1 MSGICGRKQIKTMK
15 IKDLQKELTMLLSE
29 GKGNYD
35 VMIKV
40 GDKERDLI
48 TNIGT
53 IKSFPDVEKRLGR
66 DHYPI
71 GYIELESCNNLNW
84 R

>member
-1 MSGICGRKQIKTMK
+1 MK
-15 IKDLQKELTMLLSE
+15 VKDLQEELTTLLSE

-40 GDKERDLI
+40 GDKDRDLI

-53 IKSFPDVEKRLGR
+53 VKSFSDVEKRLGR
-66 DHYPI
+66 DNYVA
-71 GYIELESCNNLNW
+71 GYIEFESCNNLNW

>member
-1 MSGICGRKQIKTMK
+1 MK
-15 IKDLQKELTMLLSE
+15 VKDLQKELTTLLSE

-53 IKSFPDVEKRLGR
+53 IKSFPDVEKRLVR
-66 DHYPI
+66 ANYPV

>member
-1 MSGICGRKQIKTMK
+1 MK
-15 IKDLQKELTMLLSE
+15 IKDLQEELTTLLSE

-40 GDKERDLI
+40 GNKERDLI

-66 DHYPI
+66 DNYAI
-71 GYIELESCNNLNW
+71 GYIELESCNNLGW
-84 R
+84 QR

>member
-1 MSGICGRKQIKTMK
+1 MK
-15 IKDLQKELTMLLSE
+15 VKDLQKELTELLSE

-35 VMIKV
+35 IMIKV

-53 IKSFPDVEKRLGR
+53 VKSFPDVERRLVKGN
-66 DHYPI
+66 YAV

>member
-1 MSGICGRKQIKTMK
+1 MK
-15 IKDLQKELTMLLSE
+15 VKDLQEELTALLSE

-40 GDKERDLI
+40 GDKDRDLI

-53 IKSFPDVEKRLGR
+53 VKSFSDVLGR
-66 DHYPI
+66 DHYAV

-84 R
+84 G